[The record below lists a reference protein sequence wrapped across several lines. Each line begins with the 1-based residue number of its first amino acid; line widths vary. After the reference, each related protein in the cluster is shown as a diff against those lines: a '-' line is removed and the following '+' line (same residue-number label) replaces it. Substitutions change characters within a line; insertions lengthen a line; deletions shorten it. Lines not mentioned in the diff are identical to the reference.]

1 MDATIFKSCDV
12 QGVYPGQL
20 SADDA
25 WKIGVAAGRFLPS
38 LIRGYDRGLRNTQS
52 LCVGR
57 DMRTHS
63 AELAGRLTEGIRCAG
78 VNVIDLGQIDTPQIY
93 FAINHLK
100 TCGGI
105 QVTASHRPAQYN
117 GFKISG
123 HRAVP
128 IATDTGLGDIQHL
141 ASSLLHTK
149 GNPTGTIT
157 ELDMTEDYCRHVLRF
172 LAGNLRPLKVAIDAS
187 NGMAGKLIP
196 PLFGGLSIDVVEIN
210 FEHSGAFHHD
220 PDPLARK
227 NLKELRS
234 VVKEHK
240 CDFGLC
246 FDGDAERLT
255 VLDEKGHQVAND
267 HLIAIMVPYFLRRQP
282 RAVVVYDLRCSRVV
296 SEEIIKRDGTPRKV
310 GVGQAF
316 MKKAMRDTHAIFG
329 GELSGRFYYQENF
342 AADSGFITLVHLLN
356 IVSESNRPLSELLRP
371 LRRFHASGELSF
383 TVDDKRK
390 TMETLAKHYGDGK
403 INHLDGITIDYKNWW
418 FNCRS
423 NSTEPVLRV
432 NVEAKESDLLKEKV
446 RDLVDLLGKPMG
458 TGKHASEF

>member
-1 MDATIFKSCDV
+1 MDPTIFKSDYV
-12 QGVYPGQL
+12 QGIYPWQL

-25 WKIGVAAGRFLPS
+25 WKIGVAAGRFLPP
-38 LIRGYDRGLRNTQS
+38 LIRGYDRGLRNTQC

-63 AELAGRLTEGIRCAG
+63 SELAEKLIEGIRCAG
-78 VNVIDLGQIDTPQIY
+78 VSVIDLGQIDTPQIY

-172 LAGNLRPLKVAIDAS
+172 LAENLRPLKVAIDAS

-196 PLFGGLSIDVVEIN
+196 SLFGKLPLDVVEIN
-210 FEHSGAFHHD
+210 FEHSGTFHHD
-220 PDPLARK
+220 PDPLSRK

-234 VVKEHK
+234 TVKEQK

-246 FDGDAERLT
+246 FDGDADRLA

-267 HLIAIMVPYFLRRQP
+267 QLIAIMASYFLRRQP
-282 RAVVVYDLRCSRVV
+282 KAVVVYDLRCSRVV
-296 SEEIIKRDGTPRKV
+296 SEEIIKGEGTPRKER
-310 GVGQAF
+310 VGQAF

-329 GELSGRFYYQENF
+329 GALSGHFYYQENF
-342 AADSGFITLVHLLN
+342 ATDSGFITLVHLLN
-356 IVSESNRPLSELLRP
+356 ILSESNKPLSELLRP

-383 TVDDKRK
+383 TVDDKPK
-390 TMETLAKHYGDGK
+390 TMETLTKHYEDGK
-403 INHLDGITIDYKNWW
+403 INHLDGVTIDYKNWW
-418 FNCRS
+418 FNCRPS
-423 NSTEPVLRV
+423 NGEPVLRV
-432 NVEAKESDLLKEKV
+432 NVEAKDSGLLKEKV
-446 RDLVDLLGKPMG
+446 RDLVDLLGKPKG
-458 TGKHASEF
+458 ARKA

>member
-1 MDATIFKSCDV
+1 MDPTIFKSDYV
-12 QGVYPGQL
+12 QGIYPWQL
-20 SADDA
+20 STDDA

-38 LIRGYDRGLRNTQS
+38 LIRGYDRGLRNTQC

-63 AELAGRLTEGIRCAG
+63 SELAEMLIKGIRCAG
-78 VNVIDLGQIDTPQIY
+78 VSVIDLGQIDTPQIY
-93 FAINHLK
+93 FAINDLK

-105 QVTASHRPAQYN
+105 QVTASHKPAQYN

-128 IATDTGLGDIQHL
+128 VGADTGLGDIQHL

-172 LAGNLRPLKVAIDAS
+172 LAENLRPLKVAIDAS

-196 PLFGGLSIDVVEIN
+196 PLFGRLPIDVVEIN
-210 FEHSGAFHHD
+210 FEHSGTFRHD

-234 VVKEHK
+234 VVKEQK

-246 FDGDAERLT
+246 FDGDADRLT

-267 HLIAIMVPYFLRRQP
+267 QLIAIMASYFLRRQP
-282 RAVVVYDLRCSRVV
+282 KAVVVYDLRCSRVV
-296 SEEIIKRDGTPRKV
+296 SEEIIKGEGTPRKER
-310 GVGQAF
+310 VGQAF

-329 GELSGRFYYQENF
+329 GALSGHFYYQENF
-342 AADSGFITLVHLLN
+342 ATDSGFITLVHLLN

-383 TVDDKRK
+383 TVDDKPK
-390 TMETLAKHYGDGK
+390 TMAALAKHYEDGK
-403 INHLDGITIDYKNWW
+403 INHLDGVTIDYKNWW
-418 FNCRS
+418 FNCRPS
-423 NSTEPVLRV
+423 NGEPVLRV
-432 NVEAKESDLLKEKV
+432 NVEAKDSGLLKEKV
-446 RDLVDLLGKPMG
+446 RDLVDLLGKPKG
-458 TGKHASEF
+458 TGKHRAGL